1 MTSRSR
7 RTRDRRG
14 VALPLALFTLVI
26 LAVMITAVFYVG
38 RLEQRMGYNSLASTQ
53 AFETAEAGA
62 SAVLSSWAPSTYNGM
77 SIGTTLTIPSTA
89 VGSNSTYSGS
99 VRRLNSTLFLIQIEG
114 RYLVAGQ
121 AITRRQIA
129 RLIRL
134 DPPALDPEAPL
145 TSRIGLEVGGSAQV
159 SGVDQIPPA
168 WGAICPFPGP
178 TASAIRDS
186 SGLIITSGG
195 CAGMTCLTGT
205 GPVDTDPTVTSDTF
219 NVFGAQTF
227 VSLSAA
233 AEKIVTAP
241 SNNLGSLGPTYDA
254 GPPVTCRFG
263 DLQNWGDPDDPTS
276 PCGDYF
282 PLIYAPGDITLSGGS
297 GQGILLVDGNLT
309 LSGGARF
316 YGIIIVQGTVNTN
329 GGQVMGALMV
339 DDEFATPTLIA
350 GTTLLDYSRCAISR
364 AVSGASQPS
373 ALHERSWVQL
383 Y

>member
-1 MTSRSR
+1 MTIS
-7 RTRDRRG
+7 TRLAPDRRG

-53 AFETAEAGA
+53 AFEAAEAGVA
-62 SAVLSSWAPSTYNGM
+62 AVLSSWTPSTYNGM
-77 SIGTTLTIPSTA
+77 TAGTSIVIPSSA
-89 VGSNSTYSGS
+89 VGSNAIYSGS
-99 VRRLNSTLFLIQIEG
+99 VRRLNSTLFLIRIEG

-121 AITRRQIA
+121 AITRRQVA

-134 DPPALDPEAPL
+134 DPPPIDPEAPL
-145 TSRIGLEVGGSAQV
+145 TSRVGLEVGGSAQV
-159 SGVDQIPPA
+159 SGVDQNPPA
-168 WGAICPFPGP
+168 WGASCPSTGP
-178 TASAIRDS
+178 MAAAIRDS
-186 SGLIITSGG
+186 SGAIITSGG

-205 GPVDTDPTVTSDTF
+205 GPVDMDPTVTAGTF
-219 NVFGAQTF
+219 NQFGAQTF
-227 VSLSAA
+227 ASLAAA

-241 SNNLGSLGPTYDA
+241 SNNMGSLGPTFDA
-254 GPPVTCRFG
+254 GPPVACQFS
-263 DLQNWGDPDDPTS
+263 DLQNWGDPDDPSS

-282 PLIYAPGDITLSGGS
+282 PLVYAPGDITLSGGAA
-297 GQGILLVDGNLT
+297 QGILLVNGNLT
-309 LSGGARF
+309 LSGGVRF

-329 GGQVMGALMV
+329 GGRVMGALMV
-339 DDEFATPTLIA
+339 NDEFGAPTLIS

-373 ALHERSWVQL
+373 ALAERSWVQL